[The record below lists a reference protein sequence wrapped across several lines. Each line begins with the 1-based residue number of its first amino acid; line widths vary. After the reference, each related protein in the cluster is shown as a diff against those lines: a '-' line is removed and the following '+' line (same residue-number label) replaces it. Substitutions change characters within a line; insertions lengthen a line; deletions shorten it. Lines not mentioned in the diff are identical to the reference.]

1 MKTLWRWMA
10 LLSIVSGLLTAQLV
24 AQQGAPIRRTMIR
37 GVVRDATTHMPL
49 QHVLITLDRETSGTV
64 AQTETDT
71 MGKFVFDGPGE
82 SIFVVRLKPPGYEE
96 RSQRVDL
103 QTNATDYV
111 SFELKPTG
119 KQPESAVAPGL
130 DSLSINDAAAPEK
143 ARKECE
149 KGHELFVD
157 RKDPAAGI
165 EHLQKAVKIY
175 DKYERAYVLMGM
187 AYIELGK
194 DGDARSAL
202 EKVISLDPK
211 SEAGNITLG
220 MLLNHQKDFAGAE
233 KYLLRGV
240 ELNPDAPQARYELG
254 KSYWAQGRWQDA
266 EPQVQRALELKPDMA
281 EAHVLMG
288 NVALKKGDR
297 EKAVTEFK
305 EYLRL
310 QPNGPMASAAQQM
323 IAKIGQQSH

>member
-1 MKTLWRWMA
+1 MKN
-10 LLSIVSGLLTAQLV
+10 LLGLTSLFVLIVTFSFQVLAQV
-24 AQQGAPIRRTMIR
+24 DRPAHNTMIR
-37 GVVRDATTHMPL
+37 GVVRDAVSHIAL
-49 QHVLITLDRETSGTV
+49 QHVIVTLERETSGFV
-64 AQTETDT
+64 AQAETDGL
-71 MGKFVFDGPGE
+71 GKFTFDGPGAA
-82 SIFVVRLKPPGYEE
+82 IFVVRVRFAGYEE
-96 RSQRVDL
+96 RAQRVDL
-103 QTNATDYV
+103 QTASTDYV

-119 KQPESAVAPGL
+119 KQPGSAVASGL

-143 ARKECE
+143 ARKEYA
-149 KGHELFVD
+149 KGHDLFVD

-194 DGDARSAL
+194 DADARSAL
-202 EKVISLDPK
+202 EKVLSLDPK

-254 KSYWAQGRWQDA
+254 KTYWAQGRWQDA

-288 NVALKKGDR
+288 NVALRKGDSQ
-297 EKAVTEFK
+297 KAVAEFK

-310 QPNGPMASAAQQM
+310 EPNGPMASAAQQL
-323 IAKIGQQSH
+323 INKIGQQNH

>member
-1 MKTLWRWMA
+1 MKK
-10 LLSIVSGLLTAQLV
+10 LLRLTSLFLFTITFSFQVPAQV
-24 AQQGAPIRRTMIR
+24 GRPPHNTMIR
-37 GVVRDATTHMPL
+37 GVVRDAQSHAAL
-49 QHVLITLDRETSGTV
+49 EHVIVTLERETSGFV
-64 AQTETDT
+64 AQAETDGL
-71 MGKFVFDGPGE
+71 GKFTFDGPGE
-82 SIFVVRLKPPGYEE
+82 AIFVVHVKFPGYEE
-96 RSQRVDL
+96 RTQRVDL
-103 QTNATDYV
+103 QTASTDYV

-119 KQPESAVAPGL
+119 KQPGSGVASGL

-194 DGDARSAL
+194 DADARSAL

-297 EKAVTEFK
+297 EKAVAEFK